1 MADADMTGD
10 SEAARLEAA
19 LARIAR
25 AATAR
30 PPLPTLAPA
39 STQPDAAHPGPTT
52 EIRSRLDAL
61 IIELRSVL
69 GRDSSD

>member
-1 MADADMTGD
+1 MADADVTGE

-25 AATAR
+25 AARSVPVPRTPHPAE
-30 PPLPTLAPA
+30 PAPVA
-39 STQPDAAHPGPTT
+39 KAETG
-52 EIRSRLDAL
+52 EIKSRLDAL

>member
-1 MADADMTGD
+1 MADADMTGE

-25 AATAR
+25 AARAA
-30 PPLPTLAPA
+30 PPQVVSPEAPVLAEA
-39 STQPDAAHPGPTT
+39 GPTR
-52 EIRSRLDAL
+52 EIKSRLDAL

>member
-1 MADADMTGD
+1 MADADVTGE

-25 AATAR
+25 AATSR
-30 PPLPTLAPA
+30 APA
-39 STQPDAAHPGPTT
+39 AASPDAGRAPMPRIETR
-52 EIRSRLDAL
+52 EIKSRLDAL